1 MRNFPLFLAFKYLRP
16 KRSFVS
22 IVTFISILGVVLGVA
37 ILIIVQSVMSGFD
50 NMWRDKILSF
60 KPHITVSSVYGTISN
75 PYEVCD
81 QIKEVEGVT
90 GVCPAI
96 QTRVLMQA
104 NDRTVAPIV
113 LGLDPDMASEI
124 SMISS
129 NMVFGSFDING
140 NNFVAGESLVNSLLM
155 NADEKA
161 LLYSAL
167 NVVNADEIYLPE
179 EVKLAGVFDMG
190 MHDYDSGFI
199 LTSLMVGRN
208 LVGLEEGAYT
218 IYVMTDD
225 AFKFSQYRREIARK
239 LGTEYTVRT
248 WRQVD
253 SMLFQALSHE
263 KTMMFILLVFIA
275 IVAVFCVTNTLIVV
289 TVQKT
294 NEIGLLKAL
303 GFPTYK
309 IMGAFIWLGMI
320 QCIIGTILGVAAG
333 FLVLVNLPNIVT
345 FLTKFNVEVFP
356 AEIYNLSE
364 IPWATS
370 SHDIILITGFVIVF
384 CAISSILPSWRAAK
398 LNPVE
403 ALRQE

>member
-1 MRNFPLFLAFKYLRP
+1 MKFFSLFLALKYLRP

-22 IVTFISILGVVLGVA
+22 VVTLISISGVILGVA
-37 ILIIVQSVMSGFD
+37 ILIIVQSVMAGFD
-50 NMWRDKILSF
+50 QMWRDKILSF
-60 KPHITVSSVYGTISN
+60 KPHITVSSHYGAILD

-81 QIKEVEGVT
+81 KIKEVEGVT

-104 NDRTVAPIV
+104 NERTLAPVV
-113 LGLDPDMASEI
+113 LGLDADMAADI
-124 SMISS
+124 SLISANMI
-129 NMVFGSFDING
+129 FGSFDLSG
-140 NNFVAGESLVNSLLM
+140 NKFVAGESLITSLGM
-155 NADEKA
+155 NANEKA
-161 LLYSAL
+161 LLYSAM
-167 NVVNADEIYLPE
+167 NVVNTDEIYLPE
-179 EVKLAGVFDMG
+179 EVELAGVFDMG
-190 MHDYDSGFI
+190 MHDYDSGFV

-208 LVGLEEGAYT
+208 LVGLEQGAYV

-225 AFKFSQYRREIARK
+225 AFKFAQYRREIAKK
-239 LGTEYTVRT
+239 LGTGFAVRT

-263 KTMMFILLVFIA
+263 KTMMFVLLVFIA

-303 GFPTYK
+303 GFSTHK

-320 QCIIGTILGVAAG
+320 QCIIGTILGISCG
-333 FLVLVNLPNIVT
+333 FLVLHNLPNIVSL
-345 FLTKFNVEVFP
+345 LTRFNVEVFP
-356 AEIYNLSE
+356 PEIYNLSE
-364 IPWATS
+364 IPWVAS
-370 SHDIILITGFVIVF
+370 FEDIMLVCGFVIIF
-384 CAISSILPSWRAAK
+384 CALSCTIPAWRAAK

-403 ALRQE
+403 ALRHE